1 MQLSL
6 PLTFQNTNKALAFN
20 NDTFKGPWDF
30 IQKLYCSFIEKFCN
44 KTPKRL
50 SKICQNRSSEVIQ
63 TKISA
68 GGGGGGLTVPP
79 DPQLDF
85 WYVSALKSCQLRLS
99 VSQP

>member
-20 NDTFKGPWDF
+20 NDTLKGLWDF

-50 SKICQNRSSEVIQ
+50 SKICQNRSSRWYKP
-63 TKISA
+63 KISV
-68 GGGGGGLTVPP
+68 GGGGGLTVPQ

-85 WYVSALKSCQLRLS
+85 WYVSTLKSCQLRLS